1 MIGIGLGI
9 DWAVRKLRIVGGS
22 FIWGTTTI
30 KNWGESTTQNWG

>member
-9 DWAVRKLRIVGGS
+9 DWAMRKLLVIGGI

-30 KNWGESTTQNWG
+30 KNWGDTTTETWG